1 MPDDIIIEDEEDLIE
16 IRNELLA
23 ATDQLLEDRLAAIQA
38 DDQAKVTAA
47 EAHFDRI
54 GRILAA
60 VQGAINRN
68 EAANMNVLAARVNE
82 SIAAQQA
89 AGLSKAIPTL
99 RDLITRFAHPAETT
113 ADSGGPA
120 PGSTGSVPGNAG
132 PGPATGGPA
141 PGTGGSGPSLPAGL
155 LGQLVA
161 AYRSA
166 NVRHPQLRAV
176 TLAQWMLESGRAES
190 QLAQQHLNFGGLKW
204 RPEMAAFATK
214 VSFAAHDGVDDYCKF
229 ESVEKFIGGYWRFL
243 DRSPYAGWQGHAGSA
258 EAFMRF
264 IGPIY
269 TPTAGYADKV
279 LALVSEATALLSG
292 VSTPSTGSSASGGT
306 TSPGSATSSAGSAT
320 SSGTFNLGTIVI
332 DPGHGGATNVAGSS
346 ANNAISAS
354 GVKEK
359 TLTLQFA
366 QILQSELLS
375 QAGKAGERLKVVLT
389 RTTDVNVT
397 GARRAGT
404 AFDHEARLFLSIH
417 FNGSS
422 NPGVRGVETFYRAAA
437 NGNLNLEEDKAF
449 ARDVQQA
456 VFAAIAA
463 LDGAVANRGIKPDT
477 DTRIGALGVLNDV
490 RLGNDK
496 RDEMCR
502 AALVE
507 IEFISNPAADRL
519 LVSGPDAGTN
529 RTKVMAAL
537 AERLRTHMRQMGA
550 AAGSGVGPVAGG
562 VGAAAGGAVGTGA
575 TPGSLAARL
584 EQQIAAGRIIFD
596 KAGLRDELLGRNA
609 GLKVTTKLQTLVL
622 RLCELTPVI
631 RISSLVRPGTSSHH
645 GSGCAVD
652 IGNEEIAAALLPAL
666 ATDAR
671 IAELGIDELIFDAGR
686 LGHADRNKWNYD
698 RGSKHK
704 FDIGTLIDHGDH
716 IHLAVKD

>member
-1 MPDDIIIEDEEDLIE
+1 MPDVIIEDEEDLIE

-38 DDQAKVTAA
+38 NDQAKITAA
-47 EAHFDRI
+47 EAHFDKI

-68 EAANMNVLAARVNE
+68 EAANMNVLAARVSE

-89 AGLSKAIPTL
+89 AGLSQAIPTL
-99 RDLITRFAHPAETT
+99 RDLLTKFAHPAETT
-113 ADSGGPA
+113 MVDSGGPA
-120 PGSTGSVPGNAG
+120 PRSTASGSAG
-132 PGPATGGPA
+132 PGPGG
-141 PGTGGSGPSLPAGL
+141 GGSVPSLPAGL

-166 NVRHPQLRAV
+166 NVQHPQLRAV
-176 TLAQWMLESGRAES
+176 TLAQWMLESGRAGS
-190 QLAQQHLNFGGLKW
+190 RLAQEHLNFGGLKW

-229 ESVEKFIGGYWRFL
+229 ESVEKFIGGYWKFL

-258 EAFMRF
+258 DAFMRF

-279 LALVSEATALLSG
+279 LALVSEATALLNG
-292 VSTPSTGSSASGGT
+292 MSTPSTGSSASGGT
-306 TSPGSATSSAGSAT
+306 SSPGSATSSPGSAI

-332 DPGHGGATNVAGSS
+332 DPGHGGTTNVAGSS

-354 GVKEK
+354 GIKEK
-359 TLTLQFA
+359 ALTLQFA
-366 QILQSELLS
+366 QILQTELLS
-375 QAGKAGERLKVVLT
+375 QAGNAGEQLKVVLT

-404 AFDHEARLFLSIH
+404 AFDHQARLFLSIH

-456 VFAAIAA
+456 VFGAIAA
-463 LDGAVANRGIKPDT
+463 LDTGVANRGIKPDT
-477 DTRIGALGVLNDV
+477 DTRIGACGVLNDV
-490 RLGNDK
+490 RLGNDR
-496 RDEMCR
+496 RDDMCR

-507 IEFISNPAADRL
+507 IEFISNPSADRL
-519 LVSGPDAGTN
+519 LVSGPDAGDN
-529 RTKVMAAL
+529 RTKIMAAL

-550 AAGSGVGPVAGG
+550 PARSGAPVAGG
-562 VGAAAGGAVGTGA
+562 AGTGAGGAVGTVA
-575 TPGSLAARL
+575 TSGSLAARL

-596 KAGLRDELLGRNA
+596 NASLRDQLLGRNA

-622 RLCELTPVI
+622 RLCELTPFI

-686 LGHADRNKWNYD
+686 LGHSDRNKWNYD
-698 RGSKHK
+698 RGSKHN